1 MRPSE
6 ISNATEGRYARARG
20 ILVRRHTP
28 PGSYQSSQCNAVSRY
43 AKDRSLRVTHVLEL

>member
-20 ILVRRHTP
+20 ILARRDTP
-28 PGSYQSSQCNAVSRY
+28 PC
-43 AKDRSLRVTHVLEL
+43 

>member
-20 ILVRRHTP
+20 ILARRDTP
-28 PGSYQSSQCNAVSRY
+28 PM
-43 AKDRSLRVTHVLEL
+43 LRKLLPPAQTGVREGP